1 MFQKAVKT
9 ESNLRMAIAG
19 PSGSGKTY
27 TALAVATALVPGGR
41 IAVIDTE
48 HGSAAKYADLF
59 AFDVAHA
66 APPYHPDGL
75 IKLVTFAAGN
85 GYDVV
90 IVDSVSHY
98 WSGAGGVL
106 DLKEEAERRM
116 RNPNSYMA
124 WKDVT
129 PLHQRMVDT
138 LVAVNAHVIVT
149 MRSKQDY
156 ILVEKNGKQVPQKV
170 GMAPV
175 QRDGFEYEFDV
186 MLDMDIENVG
196 RVMKTRCPALT
207 GGAFAKPGDDVAG
220 ILREWLSGE
229 APEKAPR
236 PVVFQTVQPAR
247 PAPANSNGGAT
258 QPAATETA
266 YDAGRVYADGSPVAI
281 AAVNDYDAYRAAHG
295 GEAPDNLH
303 NLTAWQKKQATADNE
318 VEAAKAAEFVPT
330 VAGLLKIEADEV
342 KARMSELGYQR
353 IPGKPDERVKAFH
366 AIQSWQPKGDAQ
378 PAQAALAIED
388 TDAAKAALET
398 AAGLFD

>member
-1 MFQKAVKT
+1 MFQQAVKT
-9 ESNLRMAIAG
+9 ESKLRMAIAG

-27 TALAVATALVPGGR
+27 TALAVAMALVPGGR

-59 AFDVAHA
+59 AFDVAYA

-75 IKLVTFAAGN
+75 IKLVTFAADS

-98 WSGAGGVL
+98 WSGTGGVL

-116 RNPNSYMA
+116 RNPNSYTA

-207 GGAFAKPGDDVAG
+207 GAAFVKPGADVAS
-220 ILREWLSGE
+220 ILREWLTGE
-229 APEKAPR
+229 ALEKAPA
-236 PVVFQTVQPAR
+236 PVVFSAHS
-247 PAPANSNGGAT
+247 APSTGNGGA
-258 QPAATETA
+258 QPAASKVEQPAVNTVSLTGVEKEVF
-266 YDAGRVYADGSPVAI
+266 DARDFVNI
-281 AAVNDYDAYRAAHG
+281 AAAHLGVSAQDVKIGMNKVGLPFPRTGEQRVESYRHLYREFHGDGLEDAPAA
-295 GEAPDNLH
+295 
-303 NLTAWQKKQATADNE
+303 QQ
-318 VEAAKAAEFVPT
+318 V
-330 VAGLLKIEADEV
+330 
-342 KARMSELGYQR
+342 
-353 IPGKPDERVKAFH
+353 
-366 AIQSWQPKGDAQ
+366 
-378 PAQAALAIED
+378 ALAIED
-388 TDAAKAALET
+388 TDATQAALET
-398 AAGLFD
+398 ARMG

>member
-1 MFQKAVKT
+1 MFNKAVKT
-9 ESNLRMAIAG
+9 ESKLRMAIAG

-27 TALAVATALVPGGR
+27 TALAVATALIPGGR

-75 IKLVTFAAGN
+75 VKLVTFAANN

-116 RNPNSYMA
+116 RNPNSYTA

-129 PLHQRMVDT
+129 PIHQRMVDT
-138 LVAVNAHVIVT
+138 LVAIPAHIIVT
-149 MRSKQDY
+149 MRSKQEY
-156 ILVEKNGKQVPQKV
+156 ILVERNGKQVPQKV

-207 GGAFAKPGDDVAG
+207 GAAFAKPGADMAG
-220 ILREWLSGE
+220 ILREWLTGE
-229 APEKAPR
+229 APAKAAP
-236 PVVFQTVQPAR
+236 PVVFTPPAAQP
-247 PAPANSNGGAT
+247 PAPDIQYDARRAYADGTPVEVRAV
-258 QPAATETA
+258 EA
-266 YDAGRVYADGSPVAI
+266 YDAYLT
-281 AAVNDYDAYRAAHG
+281 AHEG
-295 GEAPDNLH
+295 KVPTSVH
-303 NLTAWQKKQATADNE
+303 NLREWYKNHRNGTPA
-318 VEAAKAAEFVPT
+318 AAEQPALVT
-330 VAGLLKIEADEV
+330 VAQDTANGGGA
-342 KARMSELGYQR
+342 YQ
-353 IPGKPDERVKAFH
+353 D
-366 AIQSWQPKGDAQ
+366 
-378 PAQAALAIED
+378 
-388 TDAAKAALET
+388 
-398 AAGLFD
+398 

>member
-1 MFQKAVKT
+1 MFKQAVKT
-9 ESNLRMAIAG
+9 ESKLRLAIAG

-27 TALAVATALVPGGR
+27 TALALAAALVPGGKV
-41 IAVIDTE
+41 AVVDTE

-59 AFDVAHA
+59 AFDVAPA

-75 IKLVTFAAGN
+75 IKLATFAANN

-116 RNPNSYMA
+116 RNPNSYTA

-129 PLHQRMVDT
+129 PIHQRMVDT
-138 LVAVNAHVIVT
+138 LVAIPAHVIVT

-156 ILVEKNGKQVPQKV
+156 ILVERNGKQVPQKV

-207 GGAFAKPGDDVAG
+207 GKAFDKPGADVAQ
-220 ILREWLSGE
+220 ILRDWLAGASPTQ
-229 APEKAPR
+229 APP
-236 PVVFQTVQPAR
+236 PVVFQPVTPT
-247 PAPANSNGGAT
+247 PPANGKPTAAQPT
-258 QPAATETA
+258 QPATDPGPLPDDELT
-266 YDAGRVYADGSPVAI
+266 I
-281 AAVNDYDAYRAAHG
+281 E
-295 GEAPDNLH
+295 EAPAAQFI
-303 NLTAWQKKQATADNE
+303 T
-318 VEAAKAAEFVPT
+318 EA
-330 VAGLLKIEADEV
+330 AGLLETDTETL
-342 KARMSELGYQR
+342 KARMKALGYER
-353 IPGKPDERVKAFH
+353 IPGKPAERVTVYRALKADMGR
-366 AIQSWQPKGDAQ
+366 ADDIMQPELVTVE
-378 PAQAALAIED
+378 PD
-388 TDAAKAALET
+388 TRPGAEYQD
-398 AAGLFD
+398 